1 MQDAHKAPVAT
12 SEREASTLERVRPL
26 FETPRGNLTWVNSG
40 RRAQHRSQRR
50 FIGMGRD
57 DSEPAASRTE
67 LAEDRTVLANERTFA
82 GWMRTSLASVAIG
95 VGFHA
100 LFPAMSPSWVPR
112 AIATAFLLLAVVII
126 VMAERRAAAVMD
138 RLSAHIV
145 VTVKPMNLRTLA
157 GAIAAGAIALICAIW
172 LASPA

>member
-1 MQDAHKAPVAT
+1 MD
-12 SEREASTLERVRPL
+12 
-26 FETPRGNLTWVNSG
+26 
-40 RRAQHRSQRR
+40 
-50 FIGMGRD
+50 
-57 DSEPAASRTE
+57 

-112 AIATAFLLLAVVII
+112 AIATAFLLLAVAII
-126 VMAERRAAAVMD
+126 IMAERRAAAVMD
-138 RLSAHIV
+138 RLSAHV
-145 VTVKPMNLRTLA
+145 VETVKPMNLRTLA

>member
-1 MQDAHKAPVAT
+1 MGQSA
-12 SEREASTLERVRPL
+12 
-26 FETPRGNLTWVNSG
+26 
-40 RRAQHRSQRR
+40 RRALDRSQRR
-50 FIGMGRD
+50 FMGMGCD
-57 DSEPAASRTE
+57 DGEPAVSRTD

-112 AIATAFLLLAVVII
+112 AIATAFLLLAVAII

-138 RLSAHIV
+138 RLSAHVV
-145 VTVKPMNLRTLA
+145 VTVRPMNLRTLA
-157 GAIAAGAIALICAIW
+157 GAIAVGALTLICAIW
-172 LASPA
+172 LTRPA